1 MFKSRLTKKYKNL
14 TKFMKYYKKQKKLI
28 CFLILVMVLSSSLG
42 MALPYFYSKRL
53 IGITDNYFN
62 GVLLYSGL
70 IILIIT
76 FHHLF
81 WYLWEKLAS
90 VLTNKVSIDIRD
102 DLTEKMINTNYQI
115 MKHKTSGYYLERFND
130 DVDEVS
136 SFLSNF
142 LGTLVDT
149 LTNFSFLILIFF
161 LNYKCGILFL
171 IGIIILYIIDSK
183 KIKKDLLYTEKI
195 KELNEIFNS
204 KLNEDIKG
212 IKDIKGLGIKEEI
225 INSTQK
231 ISKELST
238 IKIKKDRTIALL
250 SRIKTYMQYIIEA
263 VLIIYSIGILIP
275 NESITIVILLM
286 ILDYTGFM
294 YDLVGFVATMKDH
307 FVKSEYKSKRLL
319 EILEN
324 KNIDEFG
331 KTNNLDSYQII
342 VNNLSYSYED
352 NKTKKVLKNISFK
365 IKENTSNIFIGES
378 GSGKSTL
385 FGLLTKILNAP
396 NNKIFI
402 GNRDINKL
410 SEKAFRENICIINHE
425 PFLLND
431 TILNNIKIVKP
442 NATYEEVIN
451 ACKIANIY
459 DEINMLEN
467 KFDTLV
473 VENGNNLSGGQKQRI
488 AIARAILKDSKILLF
503 DEPTSALDKNNQT
516 MFFDTINNLKQT
528 KTILI
533 IAHKFDSLD
542 SFDNVF
548 ELKDGIINNK
558 KESC

>member
-171 IGIIILYIIDSK
+171 IGIIILYIIDSI

-410 SEKAFRENICIINHE
+410 SEKAFRENICIINQE